1 MTKCARKTN
10 EFRDRYMYQ
19 LLEKIWRG
27 KRKKRRDVGE
37 TNRMT
42 EANSAHFVPRH
53 VGVAHEVA
61 MTSQLKRI
69 PKCMLTTA
77 YRQDLCRGSWV
88 SRAINRR
95 RSSVGTVRDA
105 TLPCRPAALS
115 TASTRTLLFSLSL
128 PVALHTLQMESS
140 PVTLAART

>member
-27 KRKKRRDVGE
+27 KRTKRRDVGE

-42 EANSAHFVPRH
+42 EANSAHFVARH

-88 SRAINRR
+88 SGANNRR

-105 TLPCRPAALS
+105 TLPCRPAG
-115 TASTRTLLFSLSL
+115 RTINSINMNAVVFSLPSCRT
-128 PVALHTLQMESS
+128 AH
-140 PVTLAART
+140 AANEIGPGNLGS